1 MDFLPTTGD
10 GIRSNHPRWSK
21 AAVESTDGATM
32 AISPV
37 RRIFRPTFT
46 AVALIISG
54 AVTALGAV
62 QETTAPKSQ
71 PRSGLVIRGCLT
83 GSTLIHVDPQTQLP
97 ADLQLKLPDKLTV
110 TSIRVIRSQVKALNG
125 HLVEVTGALRGIP
138 GIETGLL
145 LADSGNAKIYLG
157 GGDPNLGSDHRV
169 ARYESPTI
177 HAQMIKDI
185 AAACDAAPP
194 KP

>member
-1 MDFLPTTGD
+1 
-10 GIRSNHPRWSK
+10 
-21 AAVESTDGATM
+21 M
-32 AISPV
+32 AISLV
-37 RRIFRPTFT
+37 RRIVRPTFT
-46 AVALIISG
+46 AVALIFSG
-54 AVTALGAV
+54 AVTTLGAV

-83 GSTLIHVDPQTQLP
+83 GSTPIHVDPQTQP

-145 LADSGNAKIYLG
+145 VADSGNAKIYLG
-157 GGDPNLGSDHRV
+157 GGDPNLGSDQQV

-185 AAACDAAPP
+185 AAACDASAP